1 MYLGQ
6 RWELGCILIKT
17 NLDIVDRM
25 NILHGVLHNLPDLLE
40 STVWSKSR
48 HSVSLGQDVAL
59 RQQFYGF
66 QRGSIGTNQ
75 TLTSPDKTFLVSD
88 KGFDLDNVTGYI
100 ILKHTSS
107 L

>member
-17 NLDIVDRM
+17 NLDIVDGM

-48 HSVSLGQDVAL
+48 HSVSLGQDVAC
-59 RQQFYGF
+59 
-66 QRGSIGTNQ
+66 
-75 TLTSPDKTFLVSD
+75 VS
-88 KGFDLDNVTGYI
+88 
-100 ILKHTSS
+100 SS
-107 L
+107 MAFSVAPLGPIKR